1 MDDLGRRYIDIK
13 LKYEINQQ
21 TENEKL
27 REWVWDYIES
37 MGGEIDREKIRREQP
52 LEDYEYYGD
61 EDDHK

>member
-1 MDDLGRRYIDIK
+1 MK
-13 LKYEINQQ
+13 LVETVYKATRWYEINQQ